1 MKRVSLSLLLV
12 LGLSAYGTPSSQQE
26 ETEKNKEIALNFYRD
41 LWGSPNTD
49 RYSQYV
55 AETYVVHDIGDRK
68 GVTEPAIE
76 QKEIADFF
84 WKHGEMEF
92 ELDYQVASEDR
103 VATRWIGHYTPR
115 SLFGKIFLGKHSIPV
130 INVFRIKNGKIVE
143 IWNHRHDIDTTQTLR
158 FTIKGVIIG
167 IVLVLIP
174 FGLVYMK
181 RKQRKNEE

>member
-1 MKRVSLSLLLV
+1 MKYVALSLLYFFA
-12 LGLSAYGTPSSQQE
+12 LSAHGMPFAHQQ
-26 ETEKNKEIALNFYRD
+26 ETEKNKQIALNFYKD

-68 GVTEPAIE
+68 GVTEQAIE

-103 VATRWIGHYTPR
+103 VATRWIGHFTPR
-115 SLFGKIFLGKHSIPV
+115 TLFGKIFLRKHDIPI
-130 INVFRIKNGKIVE
+130 INVFRIRDGKIVE

-158 FTIKGVIIG
+158 FTMKGVIIG
-167 IVLVLIP
+167 FALVLIP
-174 FGLVYMK
+174 FGFIYLK
-181 RKQRKNEE
+181 RKSKKNEE